1 VILMPEL
8 AHVLEQHRDGS
19 RYPEAHDFVF
29 AAIDGRPLNWRSV
42 ETTGFNATLK
52 RADLATDGR
61 DKKPVLHDCRH
72 TFASLLIAQGLDIVF
87 ISRQLGHASPATT
100 LRIYAHLIDQAKHA
114 ERMRTGLSERFGVLV
129 K

>member
-1 VILMPEL
+1 MPEL
-8 AHVLEQHRDGS
+8 AQVLQEHRNGS
-19 RYPEAHDFVF
+19 RYQKSHDYVF
-29 AAIDGRPLNWRSV
+29 TSIDGKPLNWRSV
-42 ETTGFNATLK
+42 ETSGFNATLK
-52 RADLATDGR
+52 RANLAIDER

-114 ERMRTGLSERFGVLV
+114 ERMRTAMSESFGVLV